1 MKKNVTT
8 QEVIEKI
15 IDFSLE
21 EIMGERFGRYSKYII
36 QDRAIP
42 DVRDGLKPVQRR
54 ILYSM
59 YREKHTYDKPY
70 VKSARSVGDIMG
82 KYHPHGDSSIYDA
95 MVRMSQWWKQNTVYI
110 DMHGNNGSMDGD
122 SPAAMRYTEA
132 RLSKIS
138 NELLRDIDKDTI
150 TWAPNFDDT
159 LPEPTVLPARFPN
172 LIVNGSTGISAGYA
186 TNIPPHNLGEII
198 DATIKRIDS
207 PNCRLE
213 TIMDIV
219 KGPDFPTGAIV
230 EGRDGIRSAYE
241 NGRGRIVIKSRCS
254 FVENKKDLA
263 LIITE
268 IPFEVNK
275 AQLVR
280 KIDEIRI
287 DKKIEGI
294 IEVRDESDRDGLRIA
309 VDLKADC
316 NRELVLNYLLKNT
329 DLQVTYNFNMI
340 AIDNRRPRQLGL
352 LDILDAYIKF
362 QKEVITKRTNFDL
375 LTAKARLH
383 IVEGLIKCLS
393 ILDEVIRV
401 IRASKNKS
409 DAKVNLV
416 KEFQFT
422 ELQAEAIVTLQL
434 YKLTNTDVTLLE
446 EELRNLNEFVSK
458 LQLILDD
465 EDVLRNVMKDELR
478 SVRKEYQTPRLTDIK
493 DEITEI
499 KIDTTVMIPKEDVIV
514 MVTKDGYVKRT
525 SFRSYQASTDEA
537 ILKDGDYVLGLFEIN
552 TANTI
557 LMFTSLGN
565 YLYVPVYTIPDLKW
579 KELGKHI
586 SNIVKL
592 EENEEIIGVIPVS
605 DFNVSVDVIIATRDG
620 MIKRTALKEFEVS
633 RYSKAITCMKLKDN
647 DKVVMACLGQFNDIF
662 IATHMNYG
670 LWFELSD
677 VPVVGLKTS
686 GVKAIKLNLG
696 DKVVSV
702 SNFDALKDEYLTV
715 FTDRKTAKRV
725 KLSEFDKTSRARRGL
740 LLLREVK
747 TAPYRTVKAYVFEN
761 RCLIGIKTD
770 GIKTI
775 KISEIPI
782 LDRYSTG
789 SVLVKENIKD
799 VFKIIDLTKKSELLS
814 LDEPTDKEIL
824 EKTIVDIDTIPV
836 DEEFIN
842 AEKEKAV
849 NSEKTSKV
857 KTIPKEKVSLK
868 EIDDRLMTI
877 DDFLDF

>member
-150 TWAPNFDDT
+150 AWAPNFDDT
-159 LPEPTVLPARFPN
+159 LPEPTVLPARYPN

-230 EGRDGIRSAYE
+230 EGIDGIRSAYE
-241 NGRGRIVIKSRCS
+241 NGRGRIIIKSRCS

-263 LIITE
+263 LIVTE

-294 IEVRDESDRDGLRIA
+294 IEVRDESDKDGLRIA
-309 VDLKADC
+309 IDLKPDC
-316 NRELVLNYLLKNT
+316 NRQLVLNYLLKNT

-416 KEFQFT
+416 NEFQFT

-446 EELRNLNEFVSK
+446 EELRNLNELVSK

-525 SFRSYQASTDEA
+525 SIRSYQASTDEA

-552 TANTI
+552 TSNTI
-557 LMFTSLGN
+557 LLFTSLGN
-565 YLYVPVYTIPDLKW
+565 YLYVPVHTIPDLKW

-592 EENEEIIGVIPVS
+592 EENEEIISVIPVS
-605 DFNVSVDVIIATRDG
+605 DFNIPINIVIATRDG
-620 MIKRTALKEFEVS
+620 MIKRTVLKEFEVS
-633 RYSKAITCMKLKDN
+633 RYSKAITCMKLKDS
-647 DKVVMACLGQFNDIF
+647 DKVIMACMDQFNDIF

-670 LWFELSD
+670 LWFELAD
-677 VPVVGLKTS
+677 IPIVGLKTS
-686 GVKAIKLNLG
+686 GVKAIKLNAG

-747 TAPYRTVKAYVFEN
+747 TAPYRTFKACVFEN

-789 SVLVKENIKD
+789 SLFVKENIKD
-799 VFKIIDLTKKSELLS
+799 VFKIIDLTKKSELLMF
-814 LDEPTDKEIL
+814 DEPTEKEIL
-824 EKTIVDIDTIPV
+824 EKTIVDIDTIPI
-836 DEEFIN
+836 EEAIKSV
-842 AEKEKAV
+842 EKEKK
-849 NSEKTSKV
+849 EEKV